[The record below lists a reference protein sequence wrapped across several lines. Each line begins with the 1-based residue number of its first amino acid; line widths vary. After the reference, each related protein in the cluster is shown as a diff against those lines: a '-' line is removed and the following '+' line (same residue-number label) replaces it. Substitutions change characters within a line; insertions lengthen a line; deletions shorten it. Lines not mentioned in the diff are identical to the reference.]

1 MDTVTILKIVS
12 IVLGIVV
19 GTIIPFIVS
28 FRIALKKRKEAKKEA
43 ELAKTEAEKAEAEK
57 KKAEANNEIA
67 ELAKGFIVEAE
78 NLYSNVDAL
87 VKQQG
92 GTCGAQKKDSVMTKI
107 LRTCI
112 DKKNDFDEQYW
123 SNYVDEFVAATRK
136 VNVKK

>member
-12 IVLGIVV
+12 IALGIVV
-19 GTIIPFIVS
+19 GTIIPFVVS
-28 FRIALKKRKEAKKEA
+28 FCVAVKKRKEAKKEA
-43 ELAKTEAEKAEAEK
+43 VLAKTEAEKAEAER
-57 KKAEANNEIA
+57 KKAEADNEIA

-78 NLYSNVDAL
+78 NLYSNVDAI

-112 DKKNDFDEQYW
+112 DKKTDFDEQHW
-123 SNYVDEFVAATRK
+123 STFVDDFVAATRK
-136 VNVKK
+136 VNAK